1 VTTRKGDIK
10 KTDTYVYG
18 GTGEGLKFPVEV
30 LGDGGVYTMFWVAR
44 FNGSTKGRIF
54 DGADTN
60 WLSGFHY
67 KPSSEAIRTGVAYHG
82 KWLTDENNSFGDHTW
97 IQGTDLPNKF
107 RVFGKSQVTNPGV
120 YGTTSQITINM
131 GKYASGQSSDWA
143 VKEVIFYNRILSP
156 GEIEKVE
163 TYLFKK
169 YFPPLPE
176 DISVAKGRL
185 DPGFIDDPRG
195 VPFGYGTQEFCRQQA
210 KTLGYPIWG
219 HRTTS
224 DNEISKNEKSK
235 CFYYPEG
242 TDFTEFEE
250 DEEDDKIHTVGCT
263 NLDRDIYMGCVEEE

>member
-1 VTTRKGDIK
+1 
-10 KTDTYVYG
+10 
-18 GTGEGLKFPVEV
+18 
-30 LGDGGVYTMFWVAR
+30 
-44 FNGSTKGRIF
+44 
-54 DGADTN
+54 
-60 WLSGFHY
+60 
-67 KPSSEAIRTGVAYHG
+67 
-82 KWLTDENNSFGDHTW
+82 
-97 IQGTDLPNKF
+97 
-107 RVFGKSQVTNPGV
+107 
-120 YGTTSQITINM
+120 M
-131 GKYASGQSSDWA
+131 GKYASSQSSDWA

-219 HRTTS
+219 HRS
-224 DNEISKNEKSK
+224 NDSVNEKSK

-250 DEEDDKIHTVGCT
+250 DEGDKIYTVGCT